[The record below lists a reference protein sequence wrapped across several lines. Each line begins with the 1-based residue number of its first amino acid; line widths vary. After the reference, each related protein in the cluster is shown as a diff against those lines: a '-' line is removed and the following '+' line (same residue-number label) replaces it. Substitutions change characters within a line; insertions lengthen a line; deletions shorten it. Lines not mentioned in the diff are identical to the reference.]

1 MDEEMIMEFSLVKEE
16 TEVIDVE
23 RELDDMIMYSL
34 IDGSEDEG
42 EENGFQDDPG
52 CKIINCKIVHEAK
65 VSCFIVLSVIKH
77 SFC

>member
-1 MDEEMIMEFSLVKEE
+1 MEFQLVKEE

-23 RELDDMIMYSL
+23 RELDDTVMYSL

-52 CKIINCKIVHEAK
+52 SKIINCNYYI
-65 VSCFIVLSVIKH
+65 L
-77 SFC
+77 